1 MSAPP
6 GLPEAPRSVETLTD
20 SEKRERETVRSVG
33 RRDQDQ
39 DLRRKGEVSRCDDL
53 YDRLGT
59 TGVGTDQAH
68 DTESV
73 TGFEEEP
80 SGSVS
85 TGLEYK
91 CKISK

>member
-1 MSAPP
+1 M
-6 GLPEAPRSVETLTD
+6 
-20 SEKRERETVRSVG
+20 
-33 RRDQDQ
+33 
-39 DLRRKGEVSRCDDL
+39 SRCDDL